1 MTEHRIIHN
10 IIINYAF
17 LSYNFFSDQTAAGI
31 LKLFLERGFYMFQTL
46 QIQLFLDI
54 LIKNLDLWEA

>member
-10 IIINYAF
+10 QLCF
-17 LSYNFFSDQTAAGI
+17 PLLQLFFSDQTAAGI

-46 QIQLFLDI
+46 QIQLFLDV